1 VTDGVYIPDASAVAE
16 YLDSARPG
24 LRVGAL
30 EISLI
35 AGGRSNL
42 TYLVHDDANT
52 WVLRRPP
59 LGHVLQTAHDMSR
72 EFRIIGALGPTAVP
86 VPGTV
91 LFCPDETVLGA
102 PWYLMERALGTTF
115 SSATRLVGRGE
126 DFAQQ
131 AGSNLVDTLVALH
144 SIDIGSV
151 GLADFGHPE
160 GYLQRQLLRW
170 HQQLDD
176 SRSRELAGID
186 DLYSELSQQIPASP
200 ASTILHGD
208 YRLGNVM
215 LADDATIT
223 AVLDWEMSTLG
234 DPLAD
239 VGLLVMYTT
248 VDNLVDGGADLAATG
263 FPSATELVAR
273 YATGSGRDVS
283 NLPWYVAFS
292 YFKLAV
298 IIEGIHY
305 RFTQG
310 HTVGDGFER
319 MGAYVEPLVAAGT
332 AALRGH

>member
-1 VTDGVYIPDASAVAE
+1 
-16 YLDSARPG
+16 
-24 LRVGAL
+24 
-30 EISLI
+30 
-35 AGGRSNL
+35 
-42 TYLVHDDANT
+42 
-52 WVLRRPP
+52 
-59 LGHVLQTAHDMSR
+59 
-72 EFRIIGALGPTAVP
+72 
-86 VPGTV
+86 
-91 LFCPDETVLGA
+91 
-102 PWYLMERALGTTF
+102 MERALGTTF